1 MRQINEMQPLL
12 TNQTA
17 NLPVAMSH
25 YQQPSVPSI
34 WGNGTSVTNPNS
46 TTVFSA
52 FNPSTNMYDVKVGD
66 QVVKS
71 FYGQSLADKYIQKN
85 GANLLKD
92 IAPLGDVTQGS
103 KSVTVY
109 KTFNKKTK
117 MYDVK
122 VGDQVVKSFHGKKAA
137 DKFINIK
144 GDDILKKMAPLGDV
158 TKGVNGKNITTECH
172 FPTPKD
178 PSKIQLGTANA
189 TPSSGMTWKKYA
201 EQHGTTYTPPTSGVG
216 EADRRAA
223 AIIKG
228 NQEKQRVKDILGQKT
243 EFTPE
248 KLDKWAGLG
257 PNKELDDMN
266 AFYRDLEQRSDY
278 KRAIGKHLKKPT
290 EFSPENL
297 DKWNGWNKDNPIL
310 DGMNDNYKF
319 LQERSD
325 YKRRLG
331 EHLKKPTEFS
341 PENLDKWAGLGP
353 NKELDNMNDYYR
365 ALEGQSKSG
374 FNWKKAGKWAAI
386 GLGVAAVVGLAVWG
400 IKKYNESKE
409 AKLEDLEPSPQ
420 PKPKQSVEPDPQP
433 VVPTPEPNPA
443 PIPEPCPTPVPVP
456 EPVKPEPV
464 KPNLPV
470 DPDGTYTTKK
480 GDTFWGIAKKH
491 LADKYQDQ
499 PEKFANLTEKQ
510 QNVLI
515 KKECERIMKAN
526 GYWYDDNHN
535 LPNPMLY
542 TNKKLVIEANMNIA
556 A

>member
-1 MRQINEMQPLL
+1 MRKIQEMSPLL

-25 YQQPSVPSI
+25 YQQPSLPSI

-46 TTVFSA
+46 TTVFST
-52 FNPSTNMYDVKVGD
+52 FNPTTNMYDVKVGD

-85 GANLLKD
+85 GAGLLRD
-92 IAPLGDVTQGS
+92 IAPLGDITQGS

-137 DKFINIK
+137 DKFIKLK

-223 AIIKG
+223 EIIKK
-228 NQEKQRVKDILGQKT
+228 NAEHAAKQAEYDVMAQEYRAMKDKRWQALGERMGQKSGVGEADRRAAEIIKKNAEHAT
-243 EFTPE
+243 KQAEYTKWAQDNAKELTKNE
-248 KLDKWAGLG
+248 KLIDGT
-257 PNKELDDMN
+257 
-266 AFYRDLEQRSDY
+266 
-278 KRAIGKHLKKPT
+278 KK
-290 EFSPENL
+290 
-297 DKWNGWNKDNPIL
+297 
-310 DGMNDNYKF
+310 
-319 LQERSD
+319 
-325 YKRRLG
+325 
-331 EHLKKPTEFS
+331 
-341 PENLDKWAGLGP
+341 
-353 NKELDNMNDYYR
+353 
-365 ALEGQSKSG
+365 

-515 KKECERIMKAN
+515 QKECERIMKAN

>member
-1 MRQINEMQPLL
+1 
-12 TNQTA
+12 
-17 NLPVAMSH
+17 
-25 YQQPSVPSI
+25 
-34 WGNGTSVTNPNS
+34 
-46 TTVFSA
+46 
-52 FNPSTNMYDVKVGD
+52 
-66 QVVKS
+66 
-71 FYGQSLADKYIQKN
+71 
-85 GANLLKD
+85 
-92 IAPLGDVTQGS
+92 
-103 KSVTVY
+103 
-109 KTFNKKTK
+109 
-117 MYDVK
+117 
-122 VGDQVVKSFHGKKAA
+122 
-137 DKFINIK
+137 
-144 GDDILKKMAPLGDV
+144 MA
-158 TKGVNGKNITTECH
+158 K
-172 FPTPKD
+172 
-178 PSKIQLGTANA
+178 KIQLGTANA
-189 TPSSGMTWKKYA
+189 TPS
-201 EQHGTTYTPPTSGVG
+201 SGVG

-386 GLGVAAVVGLAVWG
+386 GVGVAAVVGLAVWG

-420 PKPKQSVEPDPQP
+420 PKQKQSVEPDPQP

-515 KKECERIMKAN
+515 QKECERIMKAN

>member
-1 MRQINEMQPLL
+1 MGYINGFNGEQFGSKWKAYEQAMEKHNDFGLKGQQVSEQMARYAEGIQYDQMKAFNKAQGREYARMLATEKQALAAGLSGANVIDNPIQISTKKDFVNVVRKTKVGTKKTGFKYFFADDAGKVYQVDKSAYNAIGKKGNIKLSGAMANPVKSE
-12 TNQTA
+12 
-17 NLPVAMSH
+17 NLPTRVKQQFNRYISKASDVAMIPQGNH
-25 YQQPSVPSI
+25 SV
-34 WGNGTSVTNPNS
+34 GT
-46 TTVFSA
+46 
-52 FNPSTNMYDVKVGD
+52 
-66 QVVKS
+66 
-71 FYGQSLADKYIQKN
+71 
-85 GANLLKD
+85 
-92 IAPLGDVTQGS
+92 
-103 KSVTVY
+103 
-109 KTFNKKTK
+109 
-117 MYDVK
+117 
-122 VGDQVVKSFHGKKAA
+122 
-137 DKFINIK
+137 
-144 GDDILKKMAPLGDV
+144 
-158 TKGVNGKNITTECH
+158 
-172 FPTPKD
+172 
-178 PSKIQLGTANA
+178 QLGTAHA
-189 TPSSGMTWKKYA
+189 TPS
-201 EQHGTTYTPPTSGVG
+201 SGVG

-243 EFTPE
+243 EFTPG

-290 EFSPENL
+290 EFSPANL
-297 DKWNGWNKDNPIL
+297 DKWAGVNQENVIL
-310 DGMNDNYKF
+310 DGMNDNYRF
-319 LQERSD
+319 LQKRSD

-365 ALEGQSKSG
+365 ALEGSTKSNG
-374 FNWKKAGKWAAI
+374 INWKKIGKWGAIAA
-386 GLGVAAVVGLAVWG
+386 GVALVAGLAAWG

-420 PKPKQSVEPDPQP
+420 PKPTPIPQP
-433 VVPTPEPNPA
+433 KPTPIPEPNPT
-443 PIPEPCPTPVPVP
+443 PIPEPNPTPVPEPEPVKP

-499 PEKFANLTEKQ
+499 PEKFADLTEKQ

-515 KKECERIMKAN
+515 QKECERIMKAN
-526 GYWYDDNHN
+526 GYWYDKNHN
-535 LPNPMLY
+535 LPEPMLY
-542 TNKKLVIEANMNIA
+542 VDKKITIVE
-556 A
+556 